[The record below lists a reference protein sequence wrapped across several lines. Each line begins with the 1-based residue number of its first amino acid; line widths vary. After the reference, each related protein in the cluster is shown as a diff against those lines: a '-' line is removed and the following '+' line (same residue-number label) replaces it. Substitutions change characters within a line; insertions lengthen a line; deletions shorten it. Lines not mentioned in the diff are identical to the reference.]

1 MKKTF
6 ALVSIVLSASLLL
19 ASCGGNINSSGK
31 AGAQGDSMMLLP
43 KEDKMAAVKDLI
55 KVGEKDSMTK
65 VDAYFADL
73 MFVKKVVAND
83 DASVSQKGD
92 ESWMYS
98 INDDATVVVDITNN
112 APVAIFAGKAISKEE
127 LAGFRK

>member
-6 ALVSIVLSASLLL
+6 ALVSTVFATSLLL
-19 ASCGGNINSSGK
+19 SSCGGNINSSGK

-43 KEDKMAAVKDLI
+43 KADKMAAVKDLI

-73 MFVKKVVAND
+73 MFVKKVGSSD
-83 DASVSQKGD
+83 DASVTQKND
-92 ESWMYS
+92 ESWLYS